1 MARIVFDLDGTLVDS
16 VPSRAA
22 AAHAL
27 LAELGRDPLPPAQ
40 VMGFVGNGISKLVE
54 RVLAAT
60 GGVPDVG
67 HEACLARYREIYF
80 ADPVTGTEAYAG
92 VRDALAALAADGH
105 GLAVCTQK
113 SNAPA
118 EAILTALD
126 LRPPVDGFTG
136 GDSLDVLKPDP
147 AMLWHAA
154 DQLPEGPVVY
164 VGDSE
169 TDAATAAAAG
179 VPFLLHA
186 KGYCHVPLDSLPAVA
201 IFEHFDELPGLVRQ
215 VLGAEPGRA

>member
-16 VPSRAA
+16 VPSLAA
-22 AAHAL
+22 AANAL

-126 LRPPVDGFTG
+126 LPV
-136 GDSLDVLKPDP
+136 
-147 AMLWHAA
+147 
-154 DQLPEGPVVY
+154 
-164 VGDSE
+164 
-169 TDAATAAAAG
+169 ATA
-179 VPFLLHA
+179 
-186 KGYCHVPLDSLPAVA
+186 SMS
-201 IFEHFDELPGLVRQ
+201 
-215 VLGAEPGRA
+215 